1 MFCWTVY
8 VTIKYD
14 VNRKT
19 RKLTFTN
26 LLTVAALTEF
36 IELKICMLAYKS
48 FSINGPVY
56 ISDML
61 QPVSTI
67 QCKTNL
73 HSATNSNLLIQ
84 YTTRLRLGKSF

>member
-1 MFCWTVY
+1 M
-8 VTIKYD
+8 TIKYD

-26 LLTVAALTEF
+26 LLPVAALTEF

-48 FSINGPVY
+48 LSINGPVY